1 MRSRGGL
8 VRNRRGSTL
17 AMMAVL
23 LFGMLALSAFA
34 IDLASLRDARG
45 EAQRAADAIALGG
58 ASAFYDMPQGDPGAT
73 VEATNRALS
82 VARQNMVRGTRSTWT
97 TPRSW
102 T

>member
-1 MRSRGGL
+1 MRSSGGL

-82 VARQNMVRGTRSTWT
+82 VARQNMVRGDTIYVDNPTFRT
-97 TPRSW
+97 
-102 T
+102 